1 MRYTATINYVDG
13 HKGSTEVEVRHEY
26 KGISADPFVII
37 DNELWLSGP
46 IREGSDD
53 LLTNYG
59 QKMLDGWQ
67 GIHRDDV
74 ESITAGPYVWYPTMT
89 VFELDRR
96 NMLTELEAAFA

>member
-26 KGISADPFVII
+26 KGIPTDPFVII

-74 ESITAGPYVWYPTMT
+74 ESIVVGPYIWRPQMTMS
-89 VFELDRR
+89 ELAHRD
-96 NMLTELEAAFA
+96 MLAEIERAFR